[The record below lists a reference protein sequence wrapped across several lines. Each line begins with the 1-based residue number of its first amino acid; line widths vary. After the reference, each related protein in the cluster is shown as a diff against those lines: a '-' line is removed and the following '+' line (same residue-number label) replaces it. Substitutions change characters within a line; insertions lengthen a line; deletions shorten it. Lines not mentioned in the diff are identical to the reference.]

1 MTKRGHVANLQVVC
15 ILNRVLCNF
24 VGDTGIA
31 ALNVK
36 RTAHIGERFESIVF
50 AVLGLVRGL
59 VLRIVLSAVLGLLL
73 SFVLFVH
80 GGTSLT

>member
-15 ILNRVLCNF
+15 ILNRVLCNL
-24 VGDTGIA
+24 VGNTGIA

-36 RTAHIGERFESIVF
+36 RTAHIGERSESIVF
-50 AVLGLVRGL
+50 VVLSLVRGF
-59 VLRIVLSAVLGLLL
+59 VLRVVLRAVLSLILG
-73 SFVLFVH
+73 FVLFVH